1 MGKSLD
7 ALASYFRPQ
16 VDDFLAECQTVFG
29 EMTIEDTDRDPAT
42 QAADIAAGRSW
53 TTHSK
58 HLPQPPEMKSEALDC
73 LPKALLSV
81 KQWGWY
87 GTIENS
93 DPRWLQMG
101 QIGEKHGMEWG
112 GRWANNPPHSRP
124 DPGHFQYL
132 PPTNFENVQTASSE
146 G

>member
-1 MGKSLD
+1 MGKSLES
-7 ALASYFRPQ
+7 LASYMEP
-16 VDDFLAECQTVFG
+16 LAQDLLNQCYAAGIPLTV
-29 EMTIEDTDRDPAT
+29 EDTDRDPAT

-58 HLPQPPEMKSEALDC
+58 HLPQPPEMKSEAIDC
-73 LPKALLSV
+73 VPTALLSV

-101 QIGEKHGMEWG
+101 QIGETIGLEWG
-112 GRWANNPPHSRP
+112 GRWPNTAHSRS
-124 DPGHFQYL
+124 DPGHFQYIHTQPKMDADL
-132 PPTNFENVQTASSE
+132 STQ

>member
-1 MGKSLD
+1 MGKELS

-16 VDDFLAECQTVFG
+16 VDSFLADCEAAG
-29 EMTIEDTDRDPAT
+29 LPLTIEDTDRDLDT

-58 HLPQPPEMKSEALDC
+58 HLPQPPEMKSEAIDC
-73 LPKALLSV
+73 VPTALLSV

-87 GTIENS
+87 GTIKTS

-101 QIGEKHGMEWG
+101 EIGEKNGMEWG
-112 GRWANNPPHSRP
+112 GRWPVNPPHSRP
-124 DPGHFQYL
+124 DPGHFQYK
-132 PPTNFENVQTASSE
+132 PPDNSETVQEVSAE